1 MSEQVINEVYIGLSV
16 IAWRHC
22 FRVQYVSL
30 H

>member
-1 MSEQVINEVYIGLSV
+1 LSGKLRRLSV
-16 IAWRHC
+16 TAWRHC